1 MAGITDAPHQSTHRT
16 MFTPVKRC
24 PRCHHEFLVWLTQ
37 MRPLDPD
44 HDWYRCKG
52 CGDEFAIER
61 PGQSGE

>member
-1 MAGITDAPHQSTHRT
+1 